1 MERIGTQLRAYRVR
15 LGLTLRQVEERSNQ
29 LAQQWGHSGY
39 RISHSW
45 LNRVETMDKGLS
57 ATKLLALAYIYSL
70 SIEQVLA
77 LCPGTTD
84 SAAQVDQVA
93 GSNVTMLLGD
103 GPLEQHARIWLPDK
117 LATEPTPEETT
128 LLPPEQGILPP
139 HYRRGVIGLKD
150 RTMEPMICPGAK
162 VLIDTQRRA
171 IAKRKQWTSDYDRP
185 IYFLLTRLG
194 YHCGFCELDKNE
206 QWLRLVPHSLSPVGQ
221 EDPEKRWRYR
231 KEVEVMGTVEW
242 TITRRSVCA

>member
-15 LGLTLRQVEERSNQ
+15 LELTLRQVEERSNQ

-45 LNRVETMDKGLS
+45 LNRIETMDGGLS

-70 SIEQVLA
+70 SMEQVLA

-128 LLPPEQGILPP
+128 LLPPEEGTLPP
-139 HYRRGVIGLKD
+139 RYRRGVIGLKD
-150 RTMEPMICPGAK
+150 RTMEPMICPGAR
-162 VLIDTQRRA
+162 VLIDTKRRA

-194 YHCGFCELDKNE
+194 YHCGFCELDKQE

>member
-1 MERIGTQLRAYRVR
+1 MEHIGTQLRAYRVR
-15 LGLTLRQVEERSNQ
+15 LGLTLREVGERSDQ

-45 LNRVETMDKGLS
+45 LNRIETMDRGLS

-70 SIEQVLA
+70 SMEQVLA

-84 SAAQVDQVA
+84 SAAQLDQVA
-93 GSNVTMLLGD
+93 ESNVTMLLD
-103 GPLEQHARIWLPDK
+103 GGALEQHARIWLPDK
-117 LATEPTPEETT
+117 LSTEPAPEETT
-128 LLPPEQGILPP
+128 LLPPEYGGLPS
-139 HYRRGVIGLKD
+139 HYRRCVIGLKD
-150 RTMEPMICPGAK
+150 RTMEPMICSGAK

-171 IAKRKQWTSDYDRP
+171 IAKRKQWTSEYDRP

-194 YHCGFCELDKNE
+194 YHCGFCELDKKE

-221 EDPEKRWRYR
+221 EDPERRWRYR

-242 TITRRSVCA
+242 TITHRCACA